1 VGIKTKKIVMPLF
14 SISNSKAVKIEQQ
27 QFANELEL
35 HQLID
40 KNLDEIFGIRYI
52 KDEHITSKHGRI
64 ETLGIDD
71 SNRPVVIEYKKTRE
85 KGQMV
90 QANRYMTWIKQNP
103 DSFELLVRKNLKDFK
118 EQIDFANPRIICFAQ
133 EFSIDDKCL
142 ALALGAELW
151 KYRLY
156 KNNSLLITREEEPE
170 QLITTKNND
179 LSIVKIKKN
188 PRESKSESE
197 HLQGISQSLK
207 DLFYQLNEGI
217 LDISAEIEQYTTH
230 SEILYKTSRNFAC
243 VQIQKKNKCIKIFL
257 RTLNDSI
264 SDPKN
269 LTTRIPKTHGYGNIT
284 RQLYIS
290 PEDIQNNKYE
300 ISDIIDL
307 IHQAYETTQ

>member
-1 VGIKTKKIVMPLF
+1 MPLF
-14 SISNSKAVKIEQQ
+14 SISNSKAAKIEQK
-27 QFANELEL
+27 QFISELEL

-71 SNRPVVIEYKKTRE
+71 SNRPVVIEYKKTKE

-90 QANRYMTWIKQNP
+90 QANRYMTWIRQNP

-118 EQIDFANPRIICFAQ
+118 GQIDFANPRIICFAQ

-151 KYRLY
+151 KYRYY
-156 KNNSLLITREEEPE
+156 KNQTLLISREEEPE
-170 QLITTKNND
+170 QIISSNNKGFT
-179 LSIVKIKKN
+179 IEKVKKEPKKA
-188 PRESKSESE
+188 KSESE
-197 HLQGISQSLK
+197 HIETAAPPLKELYYQIKEEIFNISS
-207 DLFYQLNEGI
+207 EI
-217 LDISAEIEQYTTH
+217 DIYTTNN
-230 SEILYKTSRNFAC
+230 EILFKTSRNFAC
-243 VQIQKKNKCIKIFL
+243 FQIQKKNKCIKIYL
-257 RTLNDSI
+257 RTLNDNI

-269 LTTRIPKTHGYGNIT
+269 LTTQIPKTHGYGNIT
-284 RQLYIS
+284 RQLYVS
-290 PEDIQNNKYE
+290 PEDIKTKKYE
-300 ISDIIDL
+300 VPDIIDL